1 MDEILKIKELSD
13 YLKIPS
19 STIYKLI
26 QEGKLP
32 AIKLGKHW
40 RILKRDI
47 ENLFEKQ
54 TLIKSMESGVSNE
67 YKG

>member
-1 MDEILKIKELSD
+1 MDEVLKIKELSD

-54 TLIKSMESGVSNE
+54 TLIKSLKSGASNE

>member
-1 MDEILKIKELSD
+1 MDEILKIKELSG

-40 RILKRDI
+40 RIKKKDI
-47 ENLFEKQ
+47 ESLFEKQ
-54 TLIKSMESGVSNE
+54 SNLKSSSGE
-67 YKG
+67 

>member
-1 MDEILKIKELSD
+1 MDEILNIKELSD

-40 RILKRDI
+40 RIQKKDI
-47 ENLFEKQ
+47 EILFEKQ
-54 TLIKSMESGVSNE
+54 SHLKYSTSGE
-67 YKG
+67 